1 MLRKVIAAATI
12 GALLLGGSCGC
23 SIADLSRDNLL
34 RPPKSMGDEA
44 EIEQLIASTAKDGY
58 TLKYPKSG
66 SNRSAIIMHDLDND
80 NVDEAIAF
88 FREKDGSTGVHML
101 VMYVSDDE

>member
-34 RPPKSMGDEA
+34 RPPKSMGD
-44 EIEQLIASTAKDGY
+44 
-58 TLKYPKSG
+58 
-66 SNRSAIIMHDLDND
+66 
-80 NVDEAIAF
+80 
-88 FREKDGSTGVHML
+88 
-101 VMYVSDDE
+101 